1 MSAGAELAL
10 AVLHAE
16 EGGEIDPDHFGPA
29 FADVVAGTTPADAM
43 ATLAELASSP
53 LAIDR
58 FAVAQGLVL
67 GSRLEARDGGLDE
80 PLTVLAQAV
89 VAAHGDTDA
98 APAPAP
104 AARLVDA
111 VTRLQPGVTLDAVTY
126 DGFVEAFGGALE
138 VTSGPAG
145 IALSGP
151 ASTFV
156 ATVTELAT
164 NLLSCR
170 SAVHV
175 HEGRQ
180 VLLVE
185 LDACSNL
192 PFDTCAKA
200 IDPRR
205 WPECSPMFIS
215 VAPVTTPVTTPTGW
229 AGVVREVVG
238 IQGFGV
244 YTTDL
249 AVTYRR
255 EPGLALTAYD
265 LADQRN
271 DDGRVTVDH
280 GFVSATDEGVH
291 RRLRALKVYRIEGLH
306 TPPSWICPLWAKQAV
321 MAGWWCA

>member
-1 MSAGAELAL
+1 LSTGAELAL
-10 AVLHAE
+10 LVLHAQ
-16 EGGEIDPDHFGPA
+16 EGGDIDPSHFGSG
-29 FADVVAGTTPADAM
+29 FAAVVAETTPADA
-43 ATLAELASSP
+43 LAELAGLAASP
-53 LAIDR
+53 RSIDR

-67 GSRLEARDGGLDE
+67 GARLEARDGGLDV
-80 PLTVLAQAV
+80 PLADLAGAV
-89 VAAHGDTDA
+89 ISAHGAADA
-98 APAPAP
+98 PPALVEV
-104 AARLVDA
+104 LVDA
-111 VTRLQPGVTLDAVTY
+111 LGRLEPGVTLDATSY

-138 VTSGPAG
+138 ATPGPG
-145 IALSGP
+145 GVVLSGP

-164 NLLSCR
+164 NALSCR
-170 SAVHV
+170 SGVHV

-205 WPECSPMFIS
+205 WPDCSPMFIS
-215 VAPVTTPVTTPTGW
+215 VLPVTPPTQTPTGW

-238 IQGFGV
+238 IQGYGV

-249 AVTYRR
+249 AVTFRR
-255 EPGLALTAYD
+255 EPGLALTSYD

-271 DDGRVTVDH
+271 DDGRVSVDH
-280 GFVSATDEGVH
+280 GFVSATDEGTH
-291 RRLRALKVYRIEGLH
+291 RRLRALKVYRIEGLE